1 MFTHEK
7 SARAAGTARPHH
19 DTSRV
24 NYQGTAG
31 HEIGLGVI
39 RLWRRVGRRVT
50 RRPAASA
57 AVAVAVAFLIAACSP
72 AGSSSSA
79 HSAASSSP
87 ASAARLTITSTLEGH
102 TSLPHRIY
110 WQATPSVP
118 GADVSKVD
126 FLIDGKVYWVEYNA
140 PYFYGGNYN
149 YLVTSFLT
157 PGPHTFT
164 VKVVTTT
171 GQTARQT
178 VTATVPVAPAPP
190 AALAGTWWNF
200 QQQTPGSPP
209 TGYWRLVVS
218 SAGWRI
224 YDTAGTG
231 DMLDVVYPSP
241 GQLVFQTG
249 MATGHPLYGTA
260 SQTGGFDLNGWCS
273 NDPGTPV
280 RYHWSVTAHGLSLQ
294 YEGGQPCPGFNAF
307 MTSAW
312 SRTR

>member
-1 MFTHEK
+1 MAYRGRLV
-7 SARAAGTARPHH
+7 SSGLAACLL
-19 DTSRV
+19 SV
-24 NYQGTAG
+24 S
-31 HEIGLGVI
+31 LVC
-39 RLWRRVGRRVT
+39 VT
-50 RRPAASA
+50 
-57 AVAVAVAFLIAACSP
+57 AACSP

-87 ASAARLTITSTLEGH
+87 AAAAPLTITSTLAGR
-102 TSLPHRIY
+102 TSLPHRIH

-118 GADVSKVD
+118 GADVSEVD
-126 FLIDGKVYWVEYNA
+126 FLIDGKVYWVEHNA
-140 PYFYGGNYN
+140 PYFYGSDGN

-157 PGPHTFT
+157 AGPHTFT

-171 GQTARQT
+171 GRTASQT

-200 QQQTPGSPP
+200 QRQGNPASGSPP

-218 SAGWRI
+218 PAGWRI

-231 DMLDVVYPSP
+231 DMLDVVYPAP

-260 SQTGGFDLNGWCS
+260 SQPVGFDLNGWCG

-280 RYHWSVTAHGLSLQ
+280 RYHWSVTAHGLSLH
-294 YEGGQPCPGFNAF
+294 YEGGQPCPGFNGF

-312 SRTR
+312 SRVR

>member
-1 MFTHEK
+1 MFTCEK
-7 SARAAGTARPHH
+7 PAPAVGLAQPHSDASH
-19 DTSRV
+19 VS
-24 NYQGTAG
+24 YQGTAG
-31 HEIGLGVI
+31 HGAGLGVI
-39 RLWRRVGRRVT
+39 RFWRQSRRRVT
-50 RRPAASA
+50 RLPVAAA

-79 HSAASSSP
+79 HSAASSPP
-87 ASAARLTITSTLEGH
+87 ASASRLTITSTLAGH
-102 TSLPHRIY
+102 TSVPHRIF

-118 GADVSKVD
+118 GADVSEVD
-126 FLIDGKVYWVEYNA
+126 FLIDAKVYWVEHSA
-140 PYFYGGNYN
+140 PYFYGGDDN

-157 PGPHTFT
+157 AGPHTFT

-171 GQTARQT
+171 GQTASQT

-200 QQQTPGSPP
+200 QQQPSGNPP

-218 SAGWRI
+218 QAGWRI

-231 DMLDVVYPSP
+231 DMLDGVYPSP

-260 SQTGGFDLNGWCS
+260 SQPGGFDLNGWCN

-280 RYHWSVTAHGLSLQ
+280 RYHWSITAHDLSLRF
-294 YEGGQPCPGFNAF
+294 EGGQPCPGFNAF